1 MVVFRR
7 TYRRDKDA
15 MQDFFFIF
23 GNENDYRMIAR
34 LDDVV
39 FSRREGD
46 EGVPLVVIYPKRK
59 KARDILLMDTY
70 EQCTTSIAPKRKC
83 YYRRG

>member
-1 MVVFRR
+1 
-7 TYRRDKDA
+7 
-15 MQDFFFIF
+15 
-23 GNENDYRMIAR
+23 MIAR

-59 KARDILLMDTY
+59 RLEIY
-70 EQCTTSIAPKRKC
+70 FN
-83 YYRRG
+83 GHV